1 MRGIRLD
8 AKHVATALAVV
19 LAMRAGANGA
29 PGEAAALNLRAVFT
43 GGATAGSSLEITLF
57 RWPTDAERAPLIAAL
72 SAPPP
77 QSVAPV
83 SPAPGRGGRGGRGAA
98 PSPPPSP
105 LVRLEAAI
113 KAAPTCGYIWGQ
125 GVTGYSIK
133 YAWRAPSDEAA
144 DRIVLVTDR
153 RLGAH
158 ASPPTLTGSS
168 PAAAASGSA
177 AERDFTVIEMRLDGK
192 GTGVAKASLDA
203 NVIVDAAAKTLAL
216 EGYASAPTLLE
227 VTR

>member
-8 AKHVATALAVV
+8 GKHVATAVAVV

-158 ASPPTLTGSS
+158 ASPEPSAEAGR
-168 PAAAASGSA
+168 PAAAASGNA

-203 NVIVDAAAKTLAL
+203 NVIVTM
-216 EGYASAPTLLE
+216 
-227 VTR
+227 

>member
-29 PGEAAALNLRAVFT
+29 SGEAAALNLRAVFT

-57 RWPTDAERAPLIAAL
+57 RWPTDAERAPLVAAL

-83 SPAPGRGGRGGRGAA
+83 SPAPGRGAA

>member
-1 MRGIRLD
+1 DAPLPAADRAILLD
-8 AKHVATALAVV
+8 WLSVRFGPDTKPFPRTYVA
-19 LAMRAGANGA
+19 R
-29 PGEAAALNLRAVFT
+29 EI
-43 GGATAGSSLEITLF
+43 ATYFS
-57 RWPTDAERAPLIAAL
+57 DAEAESLIARAC
-72 SAPPP
+72 STCHGVETVNNARNTEEGWR
-77 QSVAPV
+77 VITV
-83 SPAPGRGGRGGRGAA
+83 DMRERGAA

-216 EGYASAPTLLE
+216 EG
-227 VTR
+227 